1 MQDKLER
8 ARVHLDL
15 WKQRIHNLSS
25 NLAILPTE
33 IVQAILIAGMT
44 PDDTNARYLRAI
56 TQTSRQLRDAA
67 LGCSDLWVNL
77 SLTWGEWQFR
87 VWRNHLQGRPAEL
100 HVTPSL
106 LRRWVFHFGDLR
118 RLELSTLPV
127 ETFHFRRRGERA
139 GDYGH
144 YWPELHVFRDIIP
157 QVTDVRRLRIIDTEG
172 FYGQKTPPI
181 FPKVHDLTI
190 ITARFS
196 PDVFLGNWHLRHLKV
211 SYSKSTSFALLRPL
225 LVEQSIS
232 LESLQLSGPPHPIDH
247 RIKGIDFPNL
257 SHLVL
262 VGICSSNGYGV
273 LTMFRAPNLVHAKL
287 VSRDAK
293 SHFSKHLSAD
303 TFFCNSQKLTK
314 IELDGPA
321 AFMMTIL
328 TFMRSIP
335 LAALSHLILTT
346 GSNNQVKCLMDFV
359 LSRQIPIHYLKCLT
373 PEDEEVSSRVN
384 SKLNSLFTFAEVQ
397 SHVLSFSCERGS
409 LLP

>member
-1 MQDKLER
+1 MQASVDNSIRCLSSLLSNFERLVCRYTAKSYHIHGIHGLREFHSIERSVIDLQDKLER
-8 ARVHLDL
+8 ARVHVDL
-15 WKQRIHNLSS
+15 WQRRIHNLSS

-87 VWRNHLQGRPAEL
+87 VWRNRLQGRPAEL
-100 HVTPSL
+100 PVTPSL

-127 ETFHFRRRGERA
+127 ETFHFRRRGEYA

-172 FYGQKTPPI
+172 FYGQKIPPI
-181 FPKVHDLTI
+181 FPKVHDLAI

-211 SYSKSTSFALLRPL
+211 SYSTSFALLRPL

-232 LESLQLSGPPHPIDH
+232 LESLQLSGPPYPIDH

-287 VSRDAK
+287 VSRNAK
-293 SHFSKHLSAD
+293 SHFSKRLSVD
-303 TFFCNSQKLTK
+303 TFVSNSHSF
-314 IELDGPA
+314 D
-321 AFMMTIL
+321 
-328 TFMRSIP
+328 
-335 LAALSHLILTT
+335 H
-346 GSNNQVKCLMDFV
+346 
-359 LSRQIPIHYLKCLT
+359 
-373 PEDEEVSSRVN
+373 VSTS
-384 SKLNSLFTFAEVQ
+384 
-397 SHVLSFSCERGS
+397 
-409 LLP
+409 